1 MSIDSQENMDLVILR
16 LRTLSPLLW
25 AYRINDGL
33 IQIQA
38 TTRSIEV
45 FIEYNIQMLAFAVKN
60 VQSRA

>member
-1 MSIDSQENMDLVILR
+1 MDLVILR